1 MRDLEQ
7 GEADQGQV
15 VEEQL
20 GYFHIV
26 PIVEMLFIAPVLRHI
41 FQQSLL
47 PTGYLLEN
55 KTNK

>member
-26 PIVEMLFIAPVLRHI
+26 PIVEMLFIEKSESHCK
-41 FQQSLL
+41 SS
-47 PTGYLLEN
+47 
-55 KTNK
+55 